1 MYEICN
7 EPNGS
12 GGSWKNIK
20 SYATSVI
27 KTIRSVN
34 ANAIIIVGT
43 PTWSQDVDT
52 AAADKITGY
61 KNIAY
66 AFHFYAGTHKASMRT
81 KLENALKKGLP
92 VLVTEFGIS
101 EASGNGTANTSE
113 GNKWITLLDKYSV
126 GRVCWNLSNKNE
138 TSALIKSSCS
148 KKSGWSYNDLSAS
161 GKWLVAA
168 YKGKLA
174 SSKATPTP
182 TPKTTA
188 KATPTPT
195 PKAAAKATPT
205 PTPKATVTPTPKA
218 SASGSLSASYSKS
231 VKATATI
238 RKVNSWKSGN
248 KYYTQYTVTVKNTGT
263 KKISKWAVSAVFG
276 QTVSLNSKW
285 SASYSVSGTKLT
297 MKPLSWNT
305 CLEKGQST
313 EFGFILQSAKIQTSK
328 SISITAS

>member
-20 SYATSVI
+20 SYAASVI

-34 ANAIIIVGT
+34 ANAIVIVGT

-66 AFHFYAGTHKASMRT
+66 AFHFYAGTHKDSMRT
-81 KLENALKKGLP
+81 KLEKALKKGLP

-161 GKWLVAA
+161 GKWLVST

-174 SSKATPTP
+174 ST
-182 TPKTTA
+182 KT
-188 KATPTPT
+188 TPTPT
-195 PKAAAKATPT
+195 PKAAAKVTPT
-205 PTPKATVTPTPKA
+205 PTPKPAASGSLNASCSNGVKA
-218 SASGSLSASYSKS
+218 SAS
-231 VKATATI
+231 I
-238 RKVNSWKSGN
+238 RKVNSWKNGS

-263 KKISKWAVSAVFG
+263 KKISKWTVSSTFA
-276 QTVSLNSKW
+276 QNVSLNSKW
-285 SASYSVSGTKLT
+285 SASYTVSGTKLT

-313 EFGFILQSAKIQTSK
+313 EFGFILESAKVQTSK
-328 SISITAS
+328 SISISVS